1 MPGVLNSNYVLLA
14 NHLLHRGKDMKPT
27 QVQMFYQAQEQ
38 IAQADQHFM
47 DMIKDPVNPLTN
59 ADLAALVEKYPQRW
73 SRYSGY
79 IGKLSD

>member
-1 MPGVLNSNYVLLA
+1 
-14 NHLLHRGKDMKPT
+14 MKPT
-27 QVQMFYQAQEQ
+27 QAQMFYQAHDQ
-38 IAQADQHFM
+38 IAQANQQFM

-59 ADLAALVEKYPQRW
+59 ADLTALVEKYPRRW